1 MSSIDYSKWDKM
13 DYGDS
18 SDEESAGPGRP
29 RVTRLDGPARVT
41 RDADGMITIG
51 SNSAAPLAVASRPP
65 IAEGSSITNAAAVTT
80 SSDASSNPDSAAEQ
94 ESALKDKLTTN
105 GGRFVDEQTK
115 SRIFWCQD
123 RQEVIVSIEFDAD
136 KIKSRNIHVEATGL
150 IPYGER
156 NAAVAGSD
164 GDGAY
169 GQLKVTAKMDS
180 GETVN
185 LLEGGLTHKAHLA
198 EDEDDIE
205 WEISSECDRKFVRVT
220 LRKAVPMAGVVVW
233 WDQILQ
239 HSPKID
245 VCSIR
250 GRAKQSASV
259 ENAWEE
265 AHRMFKEKVKKGQL
279 GHSQNE
285 D

>member
-1 MSSIDYSKWDKM
+1 MPGIDYSKWDKV

-18 SDEESAGPGRP
+18 SDESDCLDHP

-41 RDADGMITIG
+41 RDADGMITIDR
-51 SNSAAPLAVASRPP
+51 SSAGPLAVASRPP
-65 IAEGSSITNAAAVTT
+65 TTEAGFITTAPTATNISDAPSNADAAAPQVVPL
-80 SSDASSNPDSAAEQ
+80 ASQ
-94 ESALKDKLTTN
+94 SALNDKLTTN

-115 SRIFWCQD
+115 SHIFWSQD
-123 RQEVIVSIEFDAD
+123 RQEVIVSIEFVAD
-136 KIKSRNIHVEATGL
+136 KIRSRNIHVEATGL
-150 IPYGER
+150 ISYGER

-164 GDGAY
+164 DD

-185 LLEGGLTHKAHLA
+185 LLEGDLTHKVHLA

-205 WEISSECDRKFVRVT
+205 WEILSEGDRKFVCIT

-233 WDQILQ
+233 WDQILK
-239 HSPKID
+239 HCPKID
-245 VCSIR
+245 LSSIR
-250 GRAKQSASV
+250 GRAKDSASV

-265 AHRMFKEKVKKGQL
+265 AHRMFKEKVTKGQPF
-279 GHSQNE
+279 ST